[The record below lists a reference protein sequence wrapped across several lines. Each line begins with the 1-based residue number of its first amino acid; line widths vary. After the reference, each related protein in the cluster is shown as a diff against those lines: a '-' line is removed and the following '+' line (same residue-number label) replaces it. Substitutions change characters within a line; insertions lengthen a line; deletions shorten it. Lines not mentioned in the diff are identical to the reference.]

1 MNAEPMKHG
10 SRTDW
15 ARVDAMRD
23 EDIDYTDN
31 PKLEADFF
39 AEATQW
45 TGPKQQITLWLDSDV
60 LQFFRAQGKDYQE
73 RINVV
78 LRQYMEAQ
86 KTRTT

>member
-15 ARVDAMRD
+15 ARVDATRD

-31 PKLEADFF
+31 PKLDADFF

-45 TGPKQQITLWLDSDV
+45 SGPKPQVTLWLDSDV
-60 LQFFRAQGKDYQE
+60 LQFLQAQSKDYQTI
-73 RINVV
+73 INAV
-78 LRQYMEAQ
+78 LRKYMKEQ
-86 KTRTT
+86 KTHTT